1 MASISFSFVDSTNGI
16 NTISYDVDEADMARL
31 YVAFKGA
38 MRVPF
43 DPEKEEPTPVPT
55 PKEVLNNLS
64 NSLLNFVL
72 SNVHDIEKDTA
83 LAKLNIKPI
92 HIKDVR

>member
-38 MRVPF
+38 YREPF
-43 DPEKEEPTPVPT
+43 DPEKEEPTAVPT

-64 NSLLNFVL
+64 NSLLNFIL
-72 SNVHDIEKDTA
+72 SNVHEIEKDTA
-83 LAKLNIKPI
+83 LANLNIQPI
-92 HIKDVR
+92 KVKDIR